1 MKTLIVEDEPTSR
14 LLLQAILSGYGD
26 CDIATDGEEAVEA
39 FRSAFERGVAY
50 DLVCMDIMMPKLDG
64 HEALAKIRSIEKE
77 GNVPA
82 EGSCKV
88 IMTTALGDPKNVVKA
103 LYGGGAGSY
112 LVKPIGKRKLLEEL
126 RCMSLI
132 E

>member
-39 FRSAFERGVAY
+39 FRSAFEQGVPY

-64 HEALAKIRSIEKE
+64 HEALAKIRNIEKE

-82 EGSCKV
+82 EGTAKV
-88 IMTTALGDPKNVVKA
+88 IMTTALGDPKNIVKA
-103 LYGGGAGSY
+103 LYGEGAGSY
-112 LVKPIGKRKLLEEL
+112 LVKPIGKQKLLEEL